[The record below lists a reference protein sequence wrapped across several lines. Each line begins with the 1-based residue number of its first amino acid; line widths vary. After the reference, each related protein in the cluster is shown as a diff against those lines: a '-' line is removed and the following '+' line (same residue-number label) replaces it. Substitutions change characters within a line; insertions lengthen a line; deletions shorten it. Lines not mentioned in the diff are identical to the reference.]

1 MISGKVYLKVVT
13 SVDPSKAT
21 AIFIFISVHE
31 VTAYS
36 QHALPTARQF
46 EAPDLSSTSFAHTP
60 VTGSSSA
67 ISRES
72 TPEPGSMPSAEPVAQ
87 PAVALPTAPTLEAA
101 GSAVPAATIETASVV
116 AAATIGTVPASTMA
130 PSADQPQA
138 PTSSSTASTVLTV
151 ETVTTD
157 PGAAV
162 GGNGDVASQVVVAES
177 DNRGTPHGHRHAAAD
192 QSGDQCAEQ
201 QRDDNPDRRG
211 HPAGS

>member
-87 PAVALPTAPTLEAA
+87 PAVALPTAPTLEPAA
-101 GSAVPAATIETASVV
+101 GSVVPAATIETASVV

-162 GGNGDVASQVVVAES
+162 GGNGDVAPEATRRVLKR
-177 DNRGTPHGHRHAAAD
+177 NRPSATAAA
-192 QSGDQCAEQ
+192 AAAP
-201 QRDDNPDRRG
+201 R
-211 HPAGS
+211 